1 LGEGVFIHQ
10 PLRPAPRLRG
20 EDGGGVEVTHLYGH
34 TRLIQ
39 KKPMTHPSYR
49 KAMAVLIIGACI
61 IGFAPIFV
69 RLSSAGPAATG
80 FWRLAF
86 ALPILALLALKA
98 GRDSTTNPLTL
109 PPMVAILAG
118 LAFAADLG
126 FWHYAIGFTTVANA
140 TVLSNLTPIVVMAVA
155 WIMFKET
162 PQRLFLA
169 GLLLAISGAF
179 TLAHGAASAGT
190 GRNTGLGDAL
200 AVGTALWYALYFLA
214 VRKAR
219 QSLNAAQVMFWSS
232 LAAAPC
238 LMIFALILNEPL
250 FPTNLMGWLACL
262 GLALVH
268 VAGQGSIAWALGR
281 LPTAITSLVVLI
293 QPVVAAIL
301 GWILFAEAIGPW
313 QCLGAALTLSGVI
326 LAQWSASRVQ
336 QEQP

>member
-1 LGEGVFIHQ
+1 
-10 PLRPAPRLRG
+10 
-20 EDGGGVEVTHLYGH
+20 
-34 TRLIQ
+34 
-39 KKPMTHPSYR
+39 MTHTSYR
-49 KAMAVLIIGACI
+49 KAMAVLILGACI
-61 IGFAPIFV
+61 IGFAPILV

-80 FWRLAF
+80 FWRVTF
-86 ALPILALLALKA
+86 ALPFLAMLAQRSAIDRSKGLL
-98 GRDSTTNPLTL
+98 SP

-140 TVLSNLTPIVVMAVA
+140 TVLSNLTPIVVTAVA
-155 WIMFKET
+155 WLAFKET

-169 GLLLAISGAF
+169 GLVLAITGAF

-200 AVGTALWYALYFLA
+200 SVGTALWYALYFLA

-219 QSLNAAQVMFWSS
+219 QSLSAPQVMFWSS

-238 LMIFALILNEPL
+238 LMILALILHEPL
-250 FPTNLMGWLACL
+250 LPTNLLGWLACL

-281 LPTAITSLVVLI
+281 LPTAITSLVVLV
-293 QPVVAAIL
+293 QPVVAALL

-326 LAQWSASRVQ
+326 LAQWASSRVQ
-336 QEQP
+336 HQQP